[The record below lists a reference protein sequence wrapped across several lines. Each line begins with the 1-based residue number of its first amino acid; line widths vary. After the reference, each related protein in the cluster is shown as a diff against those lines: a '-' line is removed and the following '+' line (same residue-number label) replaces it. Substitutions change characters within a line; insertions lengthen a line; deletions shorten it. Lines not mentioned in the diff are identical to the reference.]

1 MNYFLRGDFM
11 GKQIE
16 VELKEINNK
25 RKLKKD
31 AAVTEKSFKF
41 VNSNLELELKV
52 KGEDNANTLGLPIE
66 HLKDK
71 ILIEFGA
78 KNRQTDLLQEQA
90 KKKENKK

>member
-1 MNYFLRGDFM
+1 M

-16 VELKEINNK
+16 VELKEINKK

-41 VNSNLELELKV
+41 VNSNLELELKI
-52 KGEDNANTLGLPIE
+52 KGEDNANSLGLPIE

-78 KNRQTDLLQEQA
+78 KNRQTDLLKDVKSKKDLE
-90 KKKENKK
+90 KKK